1 MATYNEPLSR
11 TAKTL
16 TTWGTLLALLLL
28 ANLARAADTILTW
41 HGHAA
46 FEIVTPNGKVLMI
59 DPWLKNS
66 ANPNAKDGKDPVT
79 AVNKL
84 DYILITHGHFDH
96 TGDAVAL
103 AKKTKARLITNFE
116 LGGAMAKLQGYPK
129 DQMGFDS
136 LINIGGEIAI
146 ADGEVT
152 VIMVPAVHSG
162 GIGNPFAGEKEPDA
176 AYGGNPAGFVLK
188 IKTGPTIYHSGD
200 TAYFSDMRLIG
211 EYAPDVALLNI
222 GGHFGMEPAAAAN
235 AAKAVHA
242 RLVIPHHYGTFP
254 VLTQDPKPFAE
265 DLTKKGVPVRVMQPG
280 TSLTFK
286 GKRLVT
292 K

>member
-1 MATYNEPLSR
+1 MAKYNEPVSS
-11 TAKTL
+11 TAKTPA
-16 TTWGTLLALLLL
+16 TWAALLALLLS
-28 ANLARAADTILTW
+28 AQFAHAADTILTW
-41 HGHAA
+41 HGHSA
-46 FEIVTPNGKVLMI
+46 FEIATPNGKVLMI

-66 ANPNAKDGKDPVT
+66 ANPNAKNGKDPVA
-79 AVNKL
+79 AVTKL
-84 DYILITHGHFDH
+84 DYILVTHGHFDH

-103 AKKTKARLITNFE
+103 AKKTKARLIANFE
-116 LGGAMAKLQGYPK
+116 LGGAIAKLQGYPK

-136 LINIGGEIAI
+136 LVNIGGEITV

-152 VIMVPAVHSG
+152 VIMVPAVHSS
-162 GIGNPFAGEKEPDA
+162 GIGNPLAGEKEADA

-188 IKTGPTIYHSGD
+188 IKNGPTIYHSGD

-222 GGHFGMEPAAAAN
+222 GGHFGMEPAAAVN

-254 VLTQDPKPFAE
+254 VLTQDPKPFAA
-265 DLTKKGVPVRVMQPG
+265 DLTKKGIPVRVMQPG
-280 TSLTFK
+280 TSLAFK
-286 GKRLVT
+286 GKKLVS